1 MNNRYIIK
9 NILTGAL
16 VESWGTAEQ
25 AIRACKI
32 VNSHSVDFCKSF
44 ARYVVIDINLFYY
57 SLNFDSR
64 TGIATCYFIKILF
77 WNLIVV

>member
-1 MNNRYIIK
+1 MLFDKKGKEMNNRYIIK
-9 NILTGAL
+9 NILNGAL

-44 ARYVVIDINLFYY
+44 ARCVVIDINLHEECKFYTDLDY
-57 SLNFDSR
+57 REL
-64 TGIATCYFIKILF
+64 Y
-77 WNLIVV
+77 